1 MLETIRLPLFLGP
14 YFRYGLG
21 GYTNLPRV
29 LPLLRIGLP
38 IYIARVEMG
47 SKYLLFNAT
56 IHEVKLELKLG
67 TEGCH
72 PLTIYKQQE
81 VK

>member
-1 MLETIRLPLFLGP
+1 MLETIRLLLFSEP
-14 YFRYGLG
+14 YFQYGLG
-21 GYTNLPRV
+21 GYTNLPQF

-38 IYIARVEMG
+38 IYITLVEIG

-56 IHEVKLELKLG
+56 THEVKLELKLG

-72 PLTIYKQQE
+72 PLTIYEQQE